1 MTAAE
6 LRAQVLATGNPQ
18 PTPVQGV
25 PGWAG
30 VHIRPLLVSEVEAI
44 QQIDGDPYRVARG
57 LARVLC
63 TADGA
68 LLFDAKNDD
77 DLRLIGGLP
86 ASVLRPL
93 NKMAESVNATTAEQA
108 EALGNG

>member
-1 MTAAE
+1 MTPAE
-6 LRAQVLATGNPQ
+6 LRAQVLATANPQ
-18 PTPVQGV
+18 PMPVLGV

-30 VHIRPLLVSEVEAI
+30 VHIRPLLVGEVEAI
-44 QQIDGDPYRVARG
+44 KPIDGDAYRVARG

-68 LLFDAKNDD
+68 LLFDATSDD
-77 DLRLIGGLP
+77 DLRHINGLP
-86 ASVLRPL
+86 ASVLGPL
-93 NKMAESVNATTAEQA
+93 NRVAESVNASTAEDA